1 MVGLDKWNWKADP
14 EYGDA
19 GWLRMG
25 VEGTFQW
32 QHPEWDVLEAQVY
45 DQDSVMFQV
54 RGSTLDGARYPT
66 VGVAI
71 EAVFLVREIKR
82 EDGGGVE

>member
-1 MVGLDKWNWKADP
+1 VVGLDKWNWKADP

-25 VEGTFQW
+25 VDGSHQW
-32 QHPEWDVLEAQVY
+32 QHPGWDVLVSPVN

-54 RGSTLDGARYPT
+54 RGSTLDGAMYPT
-66 VGVAI
+66 HRIAI
-71 EAVFLVREIKR
+71 EAVSLVREDKG
-82 EDGGGVE
+82 EVDG